1 MVTQPKRNEWAYPDT
16 GTPDAFDD
24 SNPPGS
30 VPAPPTWPPAP
41 VPPEYVQMTSL
52 AKPVASQLLP
62 TGKVGVTPQDKPTA
76 EVAAI
81 ITALQAAGVFKA

>member
-62 TGKVGVTPQDKPTA
+62 TGKVGVTPTA
-76 EVAAI
+76 APGTPDPANIVAALK
-81 ITALQAAGVFKA
+81 TAGVFT